1 MASRAGR
8 EIAMAKLATTLSK
21 LDDVPEALREFYEPV
36 DANDS
41 AAGFQLSTD
50 DSADKSRRNE
60 FRTHNIE
67 LRQKMEGMEG
77 RLGKLDG
84 VESRL
89 AGLDKLLK
97 AAKTAEDKKAIEDGD
112 IDSVVERRVTEVV
125 AAGESKFSALE
136 SVHRE
141 MTTERDGLRQR
152 VGRASVRDALM
163 SALDESKVRI
173 KPGAVDDVLRRTHD
187 TWSMERK
194 DDGKDHLVA
203 KRGGEALYGEGGQ
216 PMAMKEYVGKLA
228 TEAHYFFESGTGGGA
243 VGNRGKRVVDTRGKR
258 GVDFT
263 DPMAIGRNLDA
274 LLEGKAVLTNTE

>member
-1 MASRAGR
+1 
-8 EIAMAKLATTLSK
+8 MAKLATTLSK

-89 AGLDKLLK
+89 AGLDKLLE
-97 AAKTAEDKKAIEDGD
+97 AAKTAEDKKAIEAGD
-112 IDSVVERRVTEVV
+112 IESVVERRVTEVV

-152 VGRASVRDALM
+152 VGRGAVRDALM

-173 KPGAVDDVLRRTHD
+173 KPGAVDDVLRRTHE
-187 TWSMERK
+187 TWAMKKGE
-194 DDGKDHLVA
+194 DGKDHLVA
-203 KRGGEALYGEGGQ
+203 SRSGEALYGEGGQ
-216 PMAMKEYVGKLA
+216 PMAMKEYVGKLSTDA
-228 TEAHYFFESGTGGGA
+228 PYFFESGTGGGS
-243 VGNRGKRVVDTRGKR
+243 VGNRGKGVVDTRGKR
-258 GVDFT
+258 GVDFG

-274 LLEGKAVLTNTE
+274 LLDGKAVLTNTE